1 MTEVRY
7 VISQTTRNNPP
18 ERIDDAS
25 STLESTLQFEDI
37 TVTVDPHDEDLGE
50 GTVGRPAPL
59 SVPGFAEGRGQPQ
72 SSSDQKHVR
81 DSPKHVEC
89 TQKMHTPVQVDLLT
103 EDDALP
109 VGRDR

>member
-1 MTEVRY
+1 MLDLCDV
-7 VISQTTRNNPP
+7 
-18 ERIDDAS
+18 ERADRAFVL
-25 STLESTLQFEDI
+25 LESALKLED
-37 TVTVDPHDEDLGE
+37 VAVAVDSHDEDLGE
-50 GTVGRPAPL
+50 GTVGRPAPM
-59 SVPGFAEGRGQPQ
+59 SVPDVTEGRGQPQ